1 MKPIYEAA
9 VIQIEVTNACNHV
22 CANCTRFV
30 GHHRKSFFTDLEK
43 AFGRNSPFYKHM
55 TRSKIEFLKGV
66 KSLLDER
73 IERLEKKDS
82 KKTGAKMT
90 KVKVE

>member
-1 MKPIYEAA
+1 MAEKKGKEEKIICP
-9 VIQIEVTNACNHV
+9 
-22 CANCTRFV
+22 V
-30 GHHRKSFFTDLEK
+30 GTFFTDLEK

-55 TRSKIEFLKGV
+55 TRSKIELLKGF

-73 IERLEKKDS
+73 IELLEKKDS
-82 KKTGAKMT
+82 KKTSAKMT

>member
-1 MKPIYEAA
+1 MVEKKGKEERITCP
-9 VIQIEVTNACNHV
+9 
-22 CANCTRFV
+22 V
-30 GHHRKSFFTDLEK
+30 GSFFMDLDK
-43 AFGRNSPFYKHM
+43 TFGRKSPFYEHM

-73 IERLEKKDS
+73 IEYLEKKGS
-82 KKTGAKMT
+82 KKTSAKLT

>member
-1 MKPIYEAA
+1 MA
-9 VIQIEVTNACNHV
+9 VKKGKEEKIICP
-22 CANCTRFV
+22 V
-30 GHHRKSFFTDLEK
+30 GTFCTDLEK
-43 AFGRNSPFYKHM
+43 AFGRDSPFYKHM
-55 TRSKIEFLKGV
+55 TRSKIELLKGV

-73 IERLEKKDS
+73 IERLEKKNS

>member
-1 MKPIYEAA
+1 MAEKKGKEEKFICP
-9 VIQIEVTNACNHV
+9 
-22 CANCTRFV
+22 V
-30 GHHRKSFFTDLEK
+30 GNFFTDLEK

-73 IERLEKKDS
+73 IQCLEKKDA

>member
-1 MKPIYEAA
+1 MGEKKRKEETFSCP
-9 VIQIEVTNACNHV
+9 
-22 CANCTRFV
+22 V
-30 GHHRKSFFTDLEK
+30 GAFFKDFET
-43 AFGRNSPFYKHM
+43 AFGGKSPFYKHM

-73 IERLEKKDS
+73 IQRLEQKDAKKA
-82 KKTGAKMT
+82 GAKMT